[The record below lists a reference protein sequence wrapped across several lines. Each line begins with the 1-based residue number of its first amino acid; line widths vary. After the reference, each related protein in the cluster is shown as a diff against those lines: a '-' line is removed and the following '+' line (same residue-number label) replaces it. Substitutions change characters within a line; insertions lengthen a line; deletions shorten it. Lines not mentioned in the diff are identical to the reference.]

1 MENINIHNKNLE
13 IICDM
18 DDVLVNLSEFVVN
31 QYNKDFD
38 DNMNWQDNKSY
49 WWGDCKKAYKSYFEQ
64 RLIKKGTFINPR
76 PTENSIKT
84 LNKLHEEGFKII
96 FCTYPQ
102 YDSDYC
108 IKEKIQWLQQYF
120 KWFSIDENLVF
131 THNKGLLAK
140 SNRILLDDNLDH
152 IFSFISNGG
161 IGCIFNQSWN
171 GNVGNRRFIG
181 YRITRFEEFYTVVH
195 NLENELII
203 KKHYETNVLK
213 EISFH
218 NKYYVK

>member
-1 MENINIHNKNLE
+1 MENANIHNKNLE

-31 QYNKDFD
+31 QYNKDFN

-49 WWGDCKKAYKSYFEQ
+49 WWGDCKKAPKSYFEQ
-64 RLIKKGTFINPR
+64 LLLKKGTFINPK
-76 PTENSIKT
+76 PTENAIKT

-120 KWFSIDENLVF
+120 KWFDIDKHLVF
-131 THNKGLLAK
+131 TYNKKLLAK

-152 IFSFISNGG
+152 IFSFINNGG
-161 IGCIFNQSWN
+161 TGCIFNQGWN
-171 GNVGNRRFIG
+171 EVINRRFIG
-181 YRITRFEEFYTVVH
+181 YRIKKFEQLYTVAH
-195 NLENELII
+195 NLENELST
-203 KKHYETNVLK
+203 KKCYKTNILK